1 MRWYHTGNVLGIHQD
16 LSGKSPGNVLGM
28 PSSYLGQH
36 LLVLDDVLVG
46 GKQHVELA
54 AAQDGDE
61 GSAGGRGALE
71 ERHSVVMET
80 GPR

>member
-1 MRWYHTGNVLGIHQD
+1 MRIYWEFPWNTPGLQWEC
-16 LSGKSPGNVLGM
+16 PGNAG
-28 PSSYLGQH
+28 SHLGQH

-46 GKQHVELA
+46 GEQHVELA

-71 ERHSVVMET
+71 ERQSVVMET
-80 GPR
+80 SPR